1 MPEPVS
7 PRPNRSRRESLPR
20 REFLARSA
28 AATLGLSLFPSG
40 VWARPS
46 FDLVV
51 RGGMVLDGTGGPPF
65 RADVGIIGDTI
76 AALGEMDP
84 AQGSRLL
91 DATGHMVSPGF
102 IDIHTHSDGSILR
115 YPTAD
120 SRVMQGV
127 TTEVTGNCGGSA
139 APRAPEGAGA
149 DPGIPVL
156 PADAREVPEAR
167 PVWTDVAS
175 YFRVLEEEGISVNH
189 ALLLGQ
195 GTLREMVAGSEDR
208 PLTPAEMAAVLRMV
222 EEGMDQ
228 GAIGISTGLEYVPG
242 RFTPTEE
249 IVAMARAVA
258 RRGGLYATH
267 VRNEESMVLESVDE
281 AIRIGRETG
290 VRVQIAH
297 LKAAG
302 MPNWGKQ
309 VAVLDLIVGARTAG
323 VDVLADAY
331 PYTAYSTGL
340 TIFMPAWAMD
350 GGWEA
355 LARRLDDP
363 GLRARIR
370 AELLQRVLMDP
381 GAFHL
386 IVIGSVRTDG
396 NRPVVG
402 LNMEEIAEARGEEPV
417 DALLELLVEEGGS
430 VSSIGHGMSPE
441 NVERVLSHP
450 LVMIG
455 SDGSSMA
462 PPTEAA
468 RSRPHPRSYGTFPR
482 VLGHYTRE
490 RRLFDLS
497 TAVRKMTSMPA
508 DQAGIRD
515 RGRIARGKK
524 ADLVVFDAATV
535 RDEATFDD
543 PHRFA
548 TGILHV
554 LVNGVPVVVGG
565 GHTGRRPGSMV

>member
-1 MPEPVS
+1 MPDPS
-7 PRPNRSRRESLPR
+7 SRLPNLPRRESLPR

-28 AATLGLSLFPSG
+28 AAAAGLAFLPSE

-65 RADVGIIGDTI
+65 RADFGIIGDTI

-84 AQGSRLL
+84 AQGSRVL
-91 DATGHMVSPGF
+91 DATGLMVSPGF

-120 SRVMQGV
+120 SRVMQGI
-127 TTEVTGNCGGSA
+127 TTEITGSCGGSA
-139 APRAPEGAGA
+139 APRAPEEAGA
-149 DPGIPVL
+149 DPGIAAL
-156 PADAREVPEAR
+156 PSDERGGSGAR
-167 PVWTDVAS
+167 PAWTDVAS

-195 GTLREMVAGSEDR
+195 GTLRETVAGSEDR
-208 PLTPAEMAAVLRMV
+208 PLTPEEMSTVLRMV

-228 GAIGISTGLEYVPG
+228 GAVGISTGLEYVPG

-267 VRNEESMVLESVDE
+267 IRNEESMLLEAVDE

-290 VRVQIAH
+290 ARVQIAH

-309 VAVLDLIVGARTAG
+309 VAALDLIVGARTAG

-363 GLRARIR
+363 GQRARIR
-370 AELLQRVLMDP
+370 AELLQRVLLDP

-386 IVIGSVRTDG
+386 IVISSVRTDE

-402 LNMEEIAEARGEEPV
+402 LNLEEIAEVRGEEPE
-417 DALLELLVEEGGS
+417 DALLRLLMEEGGS
-430 VSSIGHGMSPE
+430 VSFIGHGMSPE
-441 NVERVLSHP
+441 NVEMVLAHP

-490 RRLFDLS
+490 RQLFDLP

-508 DQAGIRD
+508 DQVGIRD
-515 RGRIARGKK
+515 RGRVARGMK

-543 PHRFA
+543 PHRFPI
-548 TGILHV
+548 GILHV
-554 LVNGVPVVVGG
+554 LVNGAPVVEGG
-565 GHTGRRPGSMV
+565 IHTGRRPGRVV

>member
-1 MPEPVS
+1 MTEPAS
-7 PRPNRSRRESLPR
+7 PSPTLSPRESLPR

-28 AATLGLSLFPSG
+28 AAAAVLAFLPSE

-65 RADVGIIGDTI
+65 RADLGIIGDTI
-76 AALGEMDP
+76 AALGDIDP
-84 AQGSRLL
+84 AQGSRVL
-91 DATGHMVSPGF
+91 DAAGLMVSPGF

-127 TTEVTGNCGGSA
+127 TTEITGNCGGSA
-139 APRAPEGAGA
+139 APRAPEEAGAG
-149 DPGIPVL
+149 PGIAAP
-156 PADAREVPEAR
+156 PADAIRVSGAR
-167 PVWTDVAS
+167 PGWTDVGS
-175 YFRVLEEEGISVNH
+175 YFQVLEEEGISVNH

-195 GTLREMVAGSEDR
+195 GTLRQAVAGSHDR
-208 PLTPAEMAAVLRMV
+208 ALTPDEMATVLRMV

-228 GAIGISTGLEYVPG
+228 GAVGISTGLEYVPG

-258 RRGGLYATH
+258 RRGGLYNTH
-267 VRNEESMVLESVDE
+267 IRNEEAFLLEAVDE
-281 AIRIGRETG
+281 ALRIGRETG

-309 VAVLDLIVGARTAG
+309 VAALDLIVGARTAG
-323 VDVLADAY
+323 VNVLADAY

-363 GLRARIR
+363 GQRARIR
-370 AELLQRVLMDP
+370 AEVLQRVLLDP

-386 IVIGSVRTDG
+386 IVISSVRTEG
-396 NRPVVG
+396 NRPLVG
-402 LNMEEIAEARGEEPV
+402 LNMEEIAEARREDPV
-417 DALLELLVEEGGS
+417 DALLRLLVEEGGS
-430 VSSIGHGMSPE
+430 VSFIGHGMSPE
-441 NVERVLSHP
+441 NVEMVLAHP

-462 PPTEAA
+462 PPEEPA

-482 VLGHYTRE
+482 VLGHYARD
-490 RRLFDLS
+490 RRLFDLP

-508 DQAGIRD
+508 DQVGIRD

-524 ADLVVFDAATV
+524 ADLVVFDPPAV

-543 PHRFA
+543 PHRFP
-548 TGILHV
+548 TGLLHV
-554 LVNGVPVVVGG
+554 LVNGAVVVEGG
-565 GHTGRRPGSMV
+565 RHTGTRPGRVV

>member
-1 MPEPVS
+1 MTEPVS
-7 PRPNRSRRESLPR
+7 PRPRPSRRDSLPR
-20 REFLARSA
+20 RDFLARSA
-28 AATLGLSLFPSG
+28 AAAVGMAFLPSE
-40 VWARPS
+40 VCARPS
-46 FDLVV
+46 FDLVI
-51 RGGMVLDGTGGPPF
+51 RGGMILDGTGGPPF
-65 RADVGIIGDTI
+65 EADLGIIGDTI
-76 AALGEMDP
+76 AALGNIDP
-84 AQGSRLL
+84 AQGSRVL
-91 DATGHMVSPGF
+91 DAAGLMVSPGF

-127 TTEVTGNCGGSA
+127 TTEITGNCGGSA
-139 APRAPEGAGA
+139 APRTPEEAGA
-149 DPGIPVL
+149 DPGIAAP
-156 PADAREVPEAR
+156 PADAIGAR
-167 PVWTDVAS
+167 PPWTDVAS

-195 GTLREMVAGSEDR
+195 GTLRQAVAGSHDR
-208 PLTPAEMAAVLRMV
+208 PLTPDELAAVLRMV

-228 GAIGISTGLEYVPG
+228 GAVGISTGLEYVPG

-249 IVAMARAVA
+249 IVVMARAVA

-267 VRNEESMVLESVDE
+267 IRNEEALLLEAVDE
-281 AIRIGRETG
+281 ALRIGRETG

-309 VAVLDLIVGARTAG
+309 GPALDLIAGSRTAG
-323 VDVLADAY
+323 VNVLADAY

-363 GLRARIR
+363 GQRARIR
-370 AELLQRVLMDP
+370 AEVLQRVLLDP

-386 IVIGSVRTDG
+386 IVISSVRTEG
-396 NRPVVG
+396 NRPLVG
-402 LNMEEIAEARGEEPV
+402 LHLEEIADARGEDPV
-417 DALLELLVEEGGS
+417 DALLALLVEEGGS
-430 VSSIGHGMSPE
+430 VSFIGHGMSPE
-441 NVERVLSHP
+441 NVEMVLSHP

-462 PPTEAA
+462 PPEEPT

-482 VLGHYTRE
+482 VLGHYCRD
-490 RRLFDLS
+490 RRLFDLP

-508 DQAGIRD
+508 DQVGIRD
-515 RGRIARGKK
+515 RGRVARGKR
-524 ADLVVFDAATV
+524 ADLVVFDAAAV
-535 RDEATFDD
+535 RDEATFHD
-543 PHRFA
+543 PHRFP

-554 LVNGVPVVVGG
+554 LVNGAVVVEGG
-565 GHTGRRPGSMV
+565 RHTGRRPGRVV